1 MPALRSPAPT
11 LERERE
17 LLAGHGC
24 TVAGVDEVGRG
35 ALAGPVTVGA
45 VLVCAATTAPPAGL
59 RDSKLL
65 RPAARRAL
73 VPALRGW
80 ALAWGVGHASPAE
93 VDDLGVVAAL
103 GLAGARALEAADLDA
118 GAVLLDGDR
127 DYLTAALG
135 RRTRDGDGAG
145 LPRVVTR
152 VRADVACASV
162 AAASVLA
169 KVARDALMVD
179 LALQHPAY
187 GWGANKGYGAPAH
200 LAALAEHGPCAQHRL
215 SWGLPGAAAGGRPP
229 VHDGA
234 R

>member
-1 MPALRSPAPT
+1 MVAPRSPAPT
-11 LERERE
+11 LEREHE
-17 LLAGHGC
+17 LLAGHAR
-24 TVAGVDEVGRG
+24 VAGVDEVGRG

-45 VLVCAATTAPPAGL
+45 VLVTTTTPAPPSGL

-65 RPAARRAL
+65 RPAARSAL

-80 ALAWGVGHASPAE
+80 ALAWGVGHAWPGE
-93 VDDLGVVAAL
+93 VDDLGVIAAL
-103 GLAGARALEAADLDA
+103 GLAGARALQAADLDA
-118 GAVLLDGDR
+118 DALLLDGDR
-127 DYLTAALG
+127 DYLTAALAG
-135 RRTRDGDGAG
+135 RAREDAV

-179 LALQHPAY
+179 LAAQHPAY
-187 GWGANKGYGAPAH
+187 GWESNKGYGAPAH
-200 LAALAEHGPCAQHRL
+200 LAALAERGPCAQHRL
-215 SWGLPGAAAGGRPP
+215 SWGLPGAARPP